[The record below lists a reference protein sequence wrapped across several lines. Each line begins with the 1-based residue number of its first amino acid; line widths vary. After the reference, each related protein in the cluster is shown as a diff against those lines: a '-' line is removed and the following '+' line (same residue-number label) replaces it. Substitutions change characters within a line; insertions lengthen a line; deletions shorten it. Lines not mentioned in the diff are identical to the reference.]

1 MWMMEWEEMV
11 VENWN
16 DVAKGG
22 VTPPIQGIREAR
34 AHSGK
39 EPHGARPTAAPSWP
53 AAGRW
58 LCRCCGCGWSVA
70 PRPRVADTWLDAVAA
85 GLQRARRHALSRS
98 VACSLQEPAG
108 PTGETQRPHR
118 RTARFCRA
126 LARQRHGTRA
136 LICCK
141 LRCVCHS
148 QAATNQKGGGQQTF
162 HRISQVPLV
171 PHLSPWGPS
180 CCTVCFS
187 GVSLSPEVQA
197 RCFN

>member
-39 EPHGARPTAAPSWP
+39 EPHGARPTAAPSWAVALALLRLWLVCCPTPQSGRYVARRRCRRP
-53 AAGRW
+53 AAGT
-58 LCRCCGCGWSVA
+58 SS
-70 PRPRVADTWLDAVAA
+70 RPEQVGRLQLAGARRPHWRDTETASENGPVLS
-85 GLQRARRHALSRS
+85 RARTATAWYMRADL
-98 VACSLQEPAG
+98 LQAQVRLPQPSSHQPEG
-108 PTGETQRPHR
+108 R
-118 RTARFCRA
+118 
-126 LARQRHGTRA
+126 
-136 LICCK
+136 
-141 LRCVCHS
+141 
-148 QAATNQKGGGQQTF
+148 GQQTF